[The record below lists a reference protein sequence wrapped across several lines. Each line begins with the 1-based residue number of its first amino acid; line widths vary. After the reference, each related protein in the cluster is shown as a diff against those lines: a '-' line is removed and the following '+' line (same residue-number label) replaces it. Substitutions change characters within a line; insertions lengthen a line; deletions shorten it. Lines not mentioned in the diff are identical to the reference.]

1 MYIYKIYIYILKQ
14 VGGTSIGKKH
24 APSLC
29 CLGAGKLEE
38 EQIFPSENY
47 RSLVLKDNSCQDE
60 SERFFK
66 RFIDD
71 MIAAIEGNEEN
82 AKEFVDWL
90 NTLDPGLKF
99 TYEWSDQEITFLD
112 TKLLVQD
119 GRLETDRFIKPTNP
133 QLFLHYTSNHPRS
146 VFKAIVYGQA
156 ITVKMICSREEFVEK
171 HLRALKE
178 KFVERGYPCD
188 LVEENLKRGANIPRV
203 DLLKPK
209 PVYPYQACPVLVSKP
224 KFLPTFILTFNP
236 HNPKLHEWLR
246 DSHHILLVDKKKRTI
261 YPKPPSVSYRQP
273 RNLKQLMV
281 RSRLKELPHSDCSD
295 LEPAG
300 CYRHQHGGR
309 GRKCMLCPRMKEGPN
324 FQSSYTG
331 LAYKIR
337 HHFTCKSKYVVYLIT
352 CDKCLKQYTGKSINT
367 MHVRHGGHR
376 SEIENESTELGQH
389 FSTCGMENL
398 HLQIIDCVREG
409 EDLALIQLE
418 GVWQNRLA
426 TFKANGNINI
436 RNEMK

>member
-1 MYIYKIYIYILKQ
+1 MYCITITTITKQSNIQETHANNVENIVSEMETEIARVVKTCVTSGEILSTTAEFIMHKAKKHDVARFYCNWKTHKYQPTQTEFALAAVRGIVSCSGTPDENLADFLDYILSPGMKQLRSYLKGTKDFLSWIEKLKQQYPQLPPLFAFLTVDYTTMYPSMPDRLILPAVKDFLDSRSVRKPSTQKTMELLEITQVNNYFKFGEKMFKQ

-156 ITVKMICSREEFVEK
+156 LNVKMICSKKEFVEK
-171 HLRALKE
+171 HLRVLKD
-178 KFVERGYPCD
+178 KFLERGYRCD
-188 LVEENLKRGANIPRV
+188 LVEEKGC
-203 DLLKPK
+203 K
-209 PVYPYQACPVLVSKP
+209 YP
-224 KFLPTFILTFNP
+224 
-236 HNPKLHEWLR
+236 
-246 DSHHILLVDKKKRTI
+246 
-261 YPKPPSVSYRQP
+261 
-273 RNLKQLMV
+273 
-281 RSRLKELPHSDCSD
+281 
-295 LEPAG
+295 
-300 CYRHQHGGR
+300 
-309 GRKCMLCPRMKEGPN
+309 
-324 FQSSYTG
+324 
-331 LAYKIR
+331 
-337 HHFTCKSKYVVYLIT
+337 
-352 CDKCLKQYTGKSINT
+352 
-367 MHVRHGGHR
+367 
-376 SEIENESTELGQH
+376 
-389 FSTCGMENL
+389 
-398 HLQIIDCVREG
+398 
-409 EDLALIQLE
+409 
-418 GVWQNRLA
+418 
-426 TFKANGNINI
+426 
-436 RNEMK
+436 